1 MTPTFWP
8 CINHTFLYGI
18 CVMGEREN
26 SLYAIASGQQ
36 GFFTYKQAMAAGYA
50 QRTHSYHVGTG
61 AWVREHRGIYR
72 LARFPVSP
80 EAQYVIWSLWS
91 RGHSDVPQ
99 GVYCRQTALSL
110 YDLSDL
116 NPAKL
121 HMSVPLRFRRYVN
134 PPDLLVLHRDEIPT
148 EDIEHRQGYCL
159 TRPLRTILDLAQEES
174 EFRDHLQQALARGMI
189 TRSEI
194 QRSPDRP
201 TLETLLKGART

>member
-1 MTPTFWP
+1 MR
-8 CINHTFLYGI
+8 
-18 CVMGEREN
+18 MGQRED

-36 GFFTYKQAMAAGYA
+36 GFFTYKQAIAAGYA

-110 YDLSDL
+110 YELSDL
-116 NPAKL
+116 NPAQL
-121 HMSVPLRFRRYVN
+121 HMSVPPPFRRSI
-134 PPDLLVLHRDEIPT
+134 PPPAILMLYHEAIPAT
-148 EDIEHRQGYCL
+148 VIEVRQGYRL
-159 TRPLRTILDLAQEES
+159 TSPLRTLLDLVREAHES
-174 EFRDHLQQALARGMI
+174 RDHLQQALQQALARGLI
-189 TRSEI
+189 TLSEI
-194 QRSPDRP
+194 QRSPDRQS
-201 TLETLLKGART
+201 LETVLEGVRT